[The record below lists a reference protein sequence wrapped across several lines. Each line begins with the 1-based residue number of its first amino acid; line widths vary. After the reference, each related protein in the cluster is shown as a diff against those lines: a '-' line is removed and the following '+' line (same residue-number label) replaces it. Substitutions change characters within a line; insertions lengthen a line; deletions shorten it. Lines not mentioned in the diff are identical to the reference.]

1 MPQFAHVLNGVDI
14 SVQSRKEGALQV
26 TLAERDLMHGISCH
40 LLEEE

>member
-14 SVQSRKEGALQV
+14 SVQSRKEDALQI
-26 TLAERDLMHGISCH
+26 TLAEMDLKHGISCN